1 MTLRVIELNDR
12 ALTVGDETGIA
23 LRSPGFALEEKGAL
37 LLGEEAERQARLKPT
52 NTHNK
57 YWQQLSL
64 DPLSGD
70 SRFRHAAD
78 IAHAHLNH
86 LAEQSQDEAE
96 VIFAVPASFSRE
108 QLSVLLGIAQHSRLT
123 PVGLVDSALV
133 ACLESAAASTVI
145 HADIQLH
152 QVLLTRLRRT
162 GNRLETDAVVQ
173 VPGVGSQNLMDLMMQ
188 IATEQFIQ
196 QSRFNPQ
203 HNADSEQQLYNALPG
218 WLSQEAADANL
229 RLELSSGGTNYSAK
243 MPRAELIRSLSLP
256 YENIARQIVAL
267 AESAE
272 TQLLL
277 SPALAGLPGLLDA
290 MPPSPGREVLDAD
303 SVLRNALQA
312 RKLIAGAAGGLRLVS
327 ALPLARGERPVRPAP
342 AAPQPTHLLHGHRAL
357 PLRGLTISNG
367 SALNG
372 EPGADGLVLN
382 IDGLPDRLAA
392 FRQESDGVY
401 VDSGSLEIYL
411 NEQKQSGRLKLQLG
425 DSIQFTA
432 GGEPLD
438 LIQVQHA

>member
-12 ALTVGDETGIA
+12 ALTLGDESGIA
-23 LRSPGFALEEKGAL
+23 LRSPGFALEEKGTL
-37 LLGEEAERQARLKPT
+37 LLGDEAERQARLKPT

-64 DPLSGD
+64 DPLAGD

-86 LAEQSQDEAE
+86 LVEESEEKAE

-123 PVGLVDSALV
+123 PIGLVDSALV
-133 ACLESAAASTVI
+133 ACVEAAMASTVI

-162 GNRLETDAVVQ
+162 GSRLETDAVVQ

-203 HNADSEQQLYNALPG
+203 HNAESEQQLYNALPG
-218 WLSQEAADANL
+218 WLNQETDDANL
-229 RLELSSGGTNYSAK
+229 KLELSSGGNNYSAK

-256 YENIARQIVAL
+256 YEKIARQIVAL
-267 AESAE
+267 AGNAE
-272 TQLLL
+272 TQLLY

-290 MPPSPGREVLDAD
+290 MPPSPGREVVEGA
-303 SVLRNALQA
+303 SVLRNALEA
-312 RKLIAGAAGGLRLVS
+312 RKLISGAAGGLRLVT
-327 ALPLARGERPVRPAP
+327 ALPLARSGRPSRPAP
-342 AAPQPTHLLHGHRAL
+342 AVPQPTHLLHGHRAL
-357 PLRGLTISNG
+357 PLRDLTISNG

-372 EPGADGLVLN
+372 EPAAGLVLN

-392 FRQESDGVY
+392 FSQESDGVY

-432 GGEPLD
+432 GGEALA
-438 LIQVQHA
+438 LIQVPHA